1 VRQLAIA
8 ILGFWLATSAVA
20 HADNGFTPREK
31 RSFTPGGASF
41 KSPAARPAAPGFGE
55 PGFGAAASKSRA
67 PREFAPIQS
76 PVSPK
81 PIGPQTFKPFKGT
94 STYDGPSA
102 VKPYKPPK
110 MKSVYDH

>member
-1 VRQLAIA
+1 MRQLAIA
-8 ILGFWLATSAVA
+8 VLGLWLATSAVA
-20 HADNGFTPREK
+20 HAENGFTPREK

-41 KSPAARPAAPGFGE
+41 KPAPAWPAAP
-55 PGFGAAASKSRA
+55 PGFGATAPKSHA

-81 PIGPQTFKPFKGT
+81 PVGGPQTFKPFKGT

-110 MKSVYDH
+110 MTGVYYDH

>member
-1 VRQLAIA
+1 MRRLAIGT
-8 ILGFWLATSAVA
+8 LGIWLATAAAA
-20 HADNGFTPREK
+20 HA
-31 RSFTPGGASF
+31 GGDWGRI
-41 KSPAARPAAPGFGE
+41 KSPTPKIKSDAPSPA
-55 PGFGAAASKSRA
+55 GFGATYPA
-67 PREFAPIQS
+67 PKAPEPYRPHARPEFAPIQT
-76 PVSPK
+76 PVAPK